1 MRLHYWILFRIPK
14 TIPEHDKH
22 TGSSVSVVKVEGEK
36 LSKHPGPSRR
46 RYGPRAARLPRATGL
61 EVITN
66 YDHVHTFCFQTLM
79 FAALSYWVTTFS
91 LVFGGCCANA
101 LTLEQLTLSYP
112 RFGSLITFLQF
123 LLIALHGLPG
133 HLRWTWLGP
142 RLKPRRISIVPYFGQ
157 VVLFYGISMLNN
169 WAFAY
174 NIPMPV
180 HIIFRSGGLVVSML
194 FGWLISRKRYVN
206 IPFTVFGSR

>member
-1 MRLHYWILFRIPK
+1 MSFPPRPAWAPDHAFFI
-14 TIPEHDKH
+14 
-22 TGSSVSVVKVEGEK
+22 GSLMGQVRYHLL
-36 LSKHPGPSRR
+36 LSLDNANTCYFK
-46 RYGPRAARLPRATGL
+46 
-61 EVITN
+61 
-66 YDHVHTFCFQTLM
+66 TLM
-79 FAALSYWVTTFS
+79 LSALSYWAATFS

-101 LTLEQLTLSYP
+101 ITLEQLTLSHP

-123 LLIALHGLPG
+123 LLIALYGLAG

-142 RLKPRRISIVPYFGQ
+142 RLKPRRIHIVPYIGQ

-194 FGWLISRKRYVN
+194 FGWLISKKRYV
-206 IPFTVFGSR
+206 